1 MLELVQLSKRFGNL
15 QPLDDLS
22 LQVKS
27 GEIMGMIGQNGAGK
41 STTFRL
47 TLNFLRP
54 DTGYALFDGKPI
66 KGDSYNR
73 VGYLPEERGLYQKI
87 TIEEQI
93 LYFAELRGCPRST
106 IAPQISDWM
115 KKFDVKGKKTS
126 KIKELS
132 KGNQQKVQLITT
144 LIHQPDLI
152 ILDEPFSGLDPVN
165 ASLFKDAIFEA
176 KDRGA
181 TIIFSSH
188 NMDNV
193 AQMCD
198 SLTMLKDGREV
209 LQGSLETVRQSFG
222 RTRLRV
228 EAPVSL
234 EDLLAHP
241 GVVSGR
247 AIGSSRNE
255 LILANEA
262 VGRDLF
268 DQLTAHGYIY
278 EFSQQPPTL
287 EEIFKEMVV
296 EAHE

>member
-1 MLELVQLSKRFGNL
+1 MLELVHMSKCFG
-15 QPLDDLS
+15 QVQALDDLS
-22 LQVKS
+22 LQVHP

-47 TLNFLRP
+47 MLNFLRP
-54 DTGYALFDGKPI
+54 DTGYAVFDGQAI
-66 KGDSYNR
+66 KGKMYNR

-87 TIEEQI
+87 TVEEQI
-93 LYFAELRGCPRST
+93 LYFAELRGCKRSS
-106 IAPQISDWM
+106 IAPQIGQWM
-115 KKFDVKGKKTS
+115 DKFEVKGKKTS

-165 ASLFKDAIFEA
+165 AGLFKEAIFEA

-193 AQMCD
+193 AQLCD
-198 SLTMLKDGREV
+198 SLTMLKDGRQV
-209 LQGSLETVRQSFG
+209 LQGNLEKVRQSFG
-222 RTRLRV
+222 RTRLKV
-228 EAPVSL
+228 EAPVTL
-234 EDLLAHP
+234 EDLLEKE
-241 GVVSGR
+241 GVLSGR
-247 AIGSSRNE
+247 AIGASRFE
-255 LILANEA
+255 LVLANEEA
-262 VGRDLF
+262 GRGLF
-268 DQLTAHGYIY
+268 DALTAHGYIY

-296 EAHE
+296 EAHA